1 MTKPHLEWKVLPHG
15 PLTAIDEGLWAV
27 VGEIPMPL
35 MDLPRRMTVVRLRD
49 GGLVIWSAIALDEAN
64 MERLETLGRP
74 TFLIVPGEHHRLDAA
89 SWKFRY
95 PALQVVSAPGARAK
109 IGDVV
114 PVDSSAPDFGDPDV
128 LFCAVP
134 GTGDEEAAL
143 LVHRPDGS
151 TLILN
156 DLIGNIR
163 DAEGFGGWVL
173 RKMGLAGDAAQVPKA
188 TELLIVEDKK
198 ALAAQMNRW
207 AALPDLRRIIVSH
220 GEIIEAEPAAVLRR
234 LAAALA

>member
-1 MTKPHLEWKVLPHG
+1 
-15 PLTAIDEGLWAV
+15 
-27 VGEIPMPL
+27 MPL

-74 TFLIVPGEHHRLDAA
+74 AFLIVPGEHHRIDAS

-95 PALQVVSAPGARAK
+95 PELQVVSAPGAREK
-109 IGDVV
+109 TEDVV
-114 PVDSSAPDFGDPDV
+114 PVDSTSPDFGDPDV

-134 GTGDEEAAL
+134 GTGEEEAAL
-143 LVHRPDGS
+143 LVHRPNGS

-163 DAEGFGGWVL
+163 DAGGFGGWVL

-198 ALAAQMNRW
+198 ALAAQMNHW
-207 AALPDLRRIIVSH
+207 ASLPDLRRIIVSH
-220 GEIIEAEPAAVLRR
+220 GEIIEAEPAAVLRQ
-234 LAAALA
+234 LAQSLA